1 MKWASSLTDESAIH
15 DVLDI
20 MDGVINDLLRSV
32 AGMLLTKTKLTAH
45 KASEDILVNYWV
57 FLKIGD
63 SPYDNEKNVVIP
75 RMLGNLLS

>member
-45 KASEDILVNYWV
+45 KASEDILVNY
-57 FLKIGD
+57 
-63 SPYDNEKNVVIP
+63 
-75 RMLGNLLS
+75 